1 VAETSN
7 LRVLLIDDEPFFY
20 KMLIPT
26 FRNTGYE
33 LEYARNGNEG
43 MTKMATYKPEVIILD
58 VRLPDMSGFEI
69 IERLRKDPV
78 FNTVPVIFVSG
89 QNQLNDKLRAFEL
102 GADDYLEKPFQ
113 AEELVARIGILARH
127 SKAIKIVKE
136 IQPDEMPSTVVA
148 VHSLRGGVGV
158 SSLAVNLGLS
168 FFQIWQKPTLVIDG
182 VLNAGQV
189 AMLLDGAPNVTWEN
203 FVEMSSASIDDEMVR
218 QLAGLDKT
226 GIRYVA
232 APRFPIAVDSFTEG
246 FFETVLEK
254 FVQHYDFIVI
264 DTAHDFSDMTIE
276 MLSIANQ
283 IVLMMTPDMAS
294 LRAAMCAINIYSK
307 LGFEGEKVK
316 ILVNNINNQPGIKN
330 AQIEKVLGHPVD
342 LVLPYSPTEVN
353 RAINVGEPFM
363 LKNAEFPLR
372 NAVEDIAYL
381 LTNKIHK
388 NIPPAAP
395 TAAWK
400 RVMKRFPEKK

>member
-1 VAETSN
+1 MVDNVT
-7 LRVLLIDDEPFFY
+7 LRVLLIDDEPFFF

-43 MTKMATYKPEVIILD
+43 LTKMATYRPDVIILD
-58 VRLPDMSGFEI
+58 VRLPDMTGFDI
-69 IERLRKDPV
+69 IERIRKDAV
-78 FNTVPVIFVSG
+78 FNSVPVIFVSG

-136 IQPDEMPSTVVA
+136 IQAEEFNSTVVA
-148 VHSLRGGVGV
+148 LHSLRGGVGC
-158 SSLAVNLGLS
+158 SSLAVNLALS
-168 FFQIWQKPTLVIDG
+168 FFQIWQKPSLLVDG

-203 FVEMSSASIDDEMVR
+203 FVEMSTAAIDDEMIR
-218 QLAGLDKT
+218 QLAGMDKT

-246 FFETVLEK
+246 FFETVMEK
-254 FVQHYDFIVI
+254 FVQQYDFIVI
-264 DTAHDFSDMTIE
+264 DAAHDFSDMTIE
-276 MLSIANQ
+276 MLSIANH
-283 IVLMMTPDMAS
+283 IILMMTPDMAS
-294 LRAAMCAINIYSK
+294 LRAAMCALNIYAK
-307 LGFEGEKVK
+307 LGIDEARIK
-316 ILVNNINNQPGIKN
+316 ILVNNTTNQPGIKN
-330 AQIEKVLGHPVD
+330 AQIEKVLGHAVD
-342 LVLPYSPTEVN
+342 LVLPYAPNEVN

-363 LKNAEFPLR
+363 LKNADIPIR
-372 NAVEDIAYL
+372 NSVEDIAYI
-381 LTNKIHK
+381 LTHSIHK

-400 RVMKRFPEKK
+400 RVTKRFPEKK